1 MRTPAARTLFLFGL
15 LGIAL
20 GLVCRVAARAE
31 PLAFMRLVF
40 EGRVQ
45 VVDVPGGAALVLLAM
60 LLGVATRRG
69 RAGLRSLPPC
79 ARPARPA
86 CVKAT

>member
-1 MRTPAARTLFLFGL
+1 MRIPAARTLFLFGL
-15 LGIAL
+15 LAIAL

-45 VVDVPGGAALVLLAM
+45 VMDVPGGAALVLLGA
-60 LLGVATRRG
+60 VTKRN
-69 RAGLRSLPPC
+69 RAGLRSPAPC
-79 ARPARPA
+79 ARSARPA
-86 CVKAT
+86 CVKATSSA